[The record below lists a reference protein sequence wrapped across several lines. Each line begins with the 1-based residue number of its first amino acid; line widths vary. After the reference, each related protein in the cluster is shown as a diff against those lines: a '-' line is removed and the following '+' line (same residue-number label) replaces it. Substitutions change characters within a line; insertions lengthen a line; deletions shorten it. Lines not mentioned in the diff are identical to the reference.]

1 MRDPLAQHT
10 GTVEM
15 TTAARGG
22 EGERDTEFQ
31 IMMRRLMQD
40 RRDSIPSKPRG
51 ASVGTRRRDGAAA
64 RQWHTA
70 QSESQWRPS
79 AEPQSAQLHP
89 NPPSEVPPDELRAAW
104 APSQAETRPAGSEAG
119 GGSESELFSPAALR
133 LAAFRDALPGDVGTK
148 LDRIL
153 DLLESNPGAIDFG
166 VSSGAHAK
174 NEKGEEQIEEKG
186 GGKPDESREGQEQ
199 HSDAATTEAAAESFA
214 IATESAAPAERNLAE
229 RSNHPREE
237 IVPEAVGEARV
248 QSAEVG
254 ESSPT
259 PANKISC
266 TITPVATTVLRPAAL
281 QPEGSPIEG
290 AIDPNGS
297 YFVRNLVITPTTTVC
312 VLKLCVLLIC
322 LLLSVCF
329 YMAFEHMPR
338 VHLPTLQHVF

>member
-1 MRDPLAQHT
+1 
-10 GTVEM
+10 M

-40 RRDSIPSKPRG
+40 RRDSIPPKPRKGPG
-51 ASVGTRRRDGAAA
+51 AAVGTRRRDGAAA

-70 QSESQWRPS
+70 QLESQWRPS
-79 AEPQSAQLHP
+79 AEPQSVQLHP
-89 NPPSEVPPDELRAAW
+89 SPPSEVPPDELRAVW

-119 GGSESELFSPAALR
+119 GGNESGLFSPAALR

-166 VSSGAHAK
+166 VSSAAHAK
-174 NEKGEEQIEEKG
+174 DEKERIEENG
-186 GGKPDESREGQEQ
+186 GGKPDEHREEQEQ

-237 IVPEAVGEARV
+237 IVPEAVGEARLEG
-248 QSAEVG
+248 AEAG
-254 ESSPT
+254 ESSPA
-259 PANKISC
+259 PANQMSS
-266 TITPVATTVLRPAAL
+266 TIMPVAATVLRSTAL

-312 VLKLCVLLIC
+312 VSKLCVLFIC
-322 LLLSVCF
+322 LLFSVCF
-329 YMAFEHMPR
+329 YLALEHMPC
-338 VHLPTLQHVF
+338 VHFPTLQHVF